1 MGAFDGV
8 GDAPVARQGV
18 TEPRRSGSDLFVEAE
33 VLFDCGDADCEK
45 PRSTV
50 ERIASSDALRFLFVF
65 FAAIYGK
72 YITAVGWGRSA
83 LTVWMSSSTKIGKRT
98 HGFWMRGSCGL
109 DAGHLTDFGRG
120 EVSGARGEP

>member
-1 MGAFDGV
+1 VHTKCRGTERDEQGSASEWLDKACEYMGAFDGV

-18 TEPRRSGSDLFVEAE
+18 TEPRRSGGDLFVEAE

-65 FAAIYGK
+65 FAAI
-72 YITAVGWGRSA
+72 
-83 LTVWMSSSTKIGKRT
+83 
-98 HGFWMRGSCGL
+98 
-109 DAGHLTDFGRG
+109 
-120 EVSGARGEP
+120 

>member
-1 MGAFDGV
+1 VHTKCRGTERDEQGSASEWLDKACEYMGAFDGV

-18 TEPRRSGSDLFVEAE
+18 TEPRRSGGDLFVEAE

-72 YITAVGWGRSA
+72 YIYHGGR
-83 LTVWMSSSTKIGKRT
+83 L
-98 HGFWMRGSCGL
+98 
-109 DAGHLTDFGRG
+109 GH
-120 EVSGARGEP
+120 E